1 MVDFVTNFNSLFNM
15 PIKTDV
21 KPQHKIAET
30 TRKYL
35 TTIIIIF
42 IVITIV
48 FGLINY
54 INLQMTEYKGQFSW
68 VQFFTKSGNC
78 KPNDPNYSNM

>member
-21 KPQHKIAET
+21 KHQHKIAET
-30 TRKYL
+30 TRKY
-35 TTIIIIF
+35 
-42 IVITIV
+42 
-48 FGLINY
+48 
-54 INLQMTEYKGQFSW
+54 LQMTEYKGQFSW

>member
-35 TTIIIIF
+35 
-42 IVITIV
+42 
-48 FGLINY
+48 
-54 INLQMTEYKGQFSW
+54 QMTEYKGQFSW
-68 VQFFTKSGNC
+68 VQFFTKSGN
-78 KPNDPNYSNM
+78 